1 MEINGVLIQTL
12 NVVIVGFHLMFA
24 LLRRPTTRY
33 GRRTR
38 VDAMSTFNSGPE
50 STQIHFQ
57 IQNNL
62 KSEVDS
68 SKIGS
73 IQSHF

>member
-1 MEINGVLIQTL
+1 
-12 NVVIVGFHLMFA
+12 MFA

-33 GRRTR
+33 GRRTK
-38 VDAMSTFNSGPE
+38 VDAMSTFNTGPE
-50 STQIHFQ
+50 STQIYFQ

-73 IQSHF
+73 IQSHFWSR